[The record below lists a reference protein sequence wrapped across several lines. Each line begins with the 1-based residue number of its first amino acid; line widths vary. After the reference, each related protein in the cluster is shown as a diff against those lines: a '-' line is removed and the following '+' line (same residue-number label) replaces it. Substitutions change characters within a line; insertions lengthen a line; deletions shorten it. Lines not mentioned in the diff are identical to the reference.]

1 MCGRHINSFSCFCN
15 VCKPD
20 KPLPSPLPLQDVHG
34 CTVWSVHCSGPVH
47 GHGALLLNSLLW
59 LHPGHR
65 VSHSCRQHS
74 NSQTV
79 VCVGVGAQS
88 GVGLSR
94 AVEHPALTQWCKVH
108 CTHSN
113 ILWLGGRMRVY
124 FTALCTLG
132 KRILSVSIV
141 TVPRSV
147 SAVQWEVVPTTLLP
161 KTDCCLVTLS
171 YLVL

>member
-20 KPLPSPLPLQDVHG
+20 KPLSSPLPSPLPLQDVHG

-47 GHGALLLNSLLW
+47 GHGALLFNSLLW

-79 VCVGVGAQS
+79 VCVGVWAQS
-88 GVGLSR
+88 EGGGYHVQLSIYVLS
-94 AVEHPALTQWCKVH
+94 ANMFSSMGSASTFCSLCVC
-108 CTHSN
+108 
-113 ILWLGGRMRVY
+113 GG
-124 FTALCTLG
+124 G
-132 KRILSVSIV
+132 GGGG
-141 TVPRSV
+141 
-147 SAVQWEVVPTTLLP
+147 
-161 KTDCCLVTLS
+161 
-171 YLVL
+171 